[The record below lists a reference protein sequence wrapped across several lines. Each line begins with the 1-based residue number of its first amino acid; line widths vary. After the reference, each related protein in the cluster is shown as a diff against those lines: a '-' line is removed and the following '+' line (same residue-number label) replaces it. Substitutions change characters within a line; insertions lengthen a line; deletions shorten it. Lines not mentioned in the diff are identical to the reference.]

1 MKALAM
7 ISIYCKKLSEFLHS
21 SSVLCMEDFSLV
33 NLRFSQCGFS
43 LTVDEMFMD
52 NSEDRGLRPTQ
63 RDELPVEQLVQNFEF
78 LQSLKLTSQCSKD
91 YARYLYCFVL
101 HF

>member
-7 ISIYCKKLSEFLHS
+7 ISIYCKKLSEFLHAS
-21 SSVLCMEDFSLV
+21 RYLCLKDISLV

-43 LTVDEMFMD
+43 LTVDEMFME
-52 NSEDRGLRPTQ
+52 NSEGLRPTQ

-91 YARYLYCFVL
+91 YARYLF
-101 HF
+101 